1 MTPVNGSVD
10 PIDLSVIVPALDEAK
25 VLPGLLADLRGQQGV
40 RLEVLVADGGSSD
53 ATATLAVA
61 AGARVVDAP
70 RGRGAQMNAAA
81 RLARAPTLLFLHAD
95 SRLPDPH
102 LLAGALRALDTAGRE
117 GVPVA
122 GHFPLC
128 FDRRT
133 DRNRL
138 GYRYLEEKSGLNREQ
153 TINGDQGLLLCA
165 RFFARLGGFDE
176 RLPFLEDQRIA
187 ARIRGCGRWLTL
199 PGRLHTSARR
209 FEAEGF
215 LRRYLLMGLI
225 MAMHSLGREEF
236 FAQAPQVYRV
246 QRQTG
251 RLLLTPYFRLLRSLA
266 RHHWGLRTT
275 GTTLLRLG
283 GYLRANLWQL
293 FFFVDVLLRPLLGPG
308 RSPLLGLH
316 DRLRAW
322 LPTRGRAMWLPLDA
336 LLGLGG
342 ALFLLCVLAPWF
354 RLVDGR
360 ADGEQ
365 P

>member
-1 MTPVNGSVD
+1 MMPANDTLAP
-10 PIDLSVIVPALDEAK
+10 PELSVIVPTLDEAC
-25 VLPGLLADLRGQQGV
+25 VLPGLLADLHGQKGV

-53 ATATLAVA
+53 TTAAVAAA

-81 RLARAPTLLFLHAD
+81 RLARGPMLLFLHAD

-102 LLAGALRALDTAGRE
+102 LLADALRALETAGRK
-117 GVPVA
+117 GAPVA

-138 GYRYLEEKSGLNREQ
+138 GYRYLEEKSALNREQ
-153 TINGDQGLLLCA
+153 TINGDQGLLLAA

-176 RLPFLEDQRIA
+176 SLPFLEDQRIA
-187 ARIRGCGRWLTL
+187 ARIRTCGRWLTL

-209 FEAEGF
+209 FETEGF

-236 FAQAPQVYRV
+236 FARAPQVYRV

-251 RLLLTPYFRLLRSLA
+251 RLLLSPYFRLLRSLA
-266 RHHWGLRTT
+266 RHHWGLRGT
-275 GTTLLRLG
+275 GATVLRLG

-316 DRLRAW
+316 DRLRAR
-322 LPTRGRAMWLPLDA
+322 LPARGRAVWLPLDA
-336 LLGLGG
+336 LLGLGWV
-342 ALFLLCVLAPWF
+342 LFLLAVLTPWF

-360 ADGEQ
+360 ADGDQ